1 MRNTLALYQ
10 NELRHYFRSPIA
22 YFVVAVFLIG
32 TGYFF
37 TYNVF
42 QTGIATMNET
52 LQNMGILLLLVSP
65 MISMRLFSSEYRAG
79 TMELL
84 QTLPLRTWE
93 LVLGKFLG
101 AISILLL
108 MTGATLI
115 DLIPLYLYGEP
126 ETSTIVCGYLGFI
139 LLGMA
144 CLAVGQ
150 LFSAL
155 TENQIVAALLTVSV
169 LLGFWFVGHL
179 VTFQNQYVMRFIVSH
194 LSFAVHFG
202 EFIQGLL
209 RSESVAYYGLIIA
222 GSLFLNARY
231 FDWRR

>member
-1 MRNTLALYQ
+1 
-10 NELRHYFRSPIA
+10 
-22 YFVVAVFLIG
+22 
-32 TGYFF
+32 
-37 TYNVF
+37 
-42 QTGIATMNET
+42 
-52 LQNMGILLLLVSP
+52 
-65 MISMRLFSSEYRAG
+65 MRLFSSEYRAG

-84 QTLPLRTWE
+84 QTLPLKTWE
-93 LVLGKFLG
+93 LVLGKYLG
-101 AISILLL
+101 AVTILMM
-108 MTGATLI
+108 MTGFTLI
-115 DLIPLYLYGEP
+115 DLIPLYLYGNP

-179 VTFQNQYVMRFIVSH
+179 VTFQNTYIMRFMVSH

-202 EFIQGLL
+202 EFIRGLL
-209 RSESVAYYGLIIA
+209 RTESVAYFGIVIA
-222 GSLFLNARY
+222 IALNLNARY

>member
-1 MRNTLALYQ
+1 MSNTLALYG
-10 NELRHYFRSPIA
+10 NEMRHYFRSPIA
-22 YFVVAVFLIG
+22 YFVVAVFLVG

-37 TYNVF
+37 TFNVF
-42 QTGIATMNET
+42 LTGIATMTDT
-52 LQNMGILLLLVSP
+52 LQNMGILLLLVIP
-65 MISMRLFSSEYRAG
+65 LISMRLFSSEYRAG

-84 QTLPLRTWE
+84 QTLPLKAWE
-93 LVLGKFLG
+93 IVLGKYLG
-101 AISILLL
+101 AVSILVL
-108 MTGATLI
+108 MTGLTLI

-126 ETSTIVCGYLGFI
+126 ETSTIFCGYLGFI

-144 CLAVGQ
+144 SLAVGQ

-155 TENQIVAALLTVSV
+155 TENQIVAALLTVSM

-179 VTFQNQYVMRFIVSH
+179 VTLQNTHFMRFIVSH

-209 RSESVAYYGLIIA
+209 RTESVSYFALVIA
-222 GSLFLNARY
+222 TTLFLNARY

>member
-1 MRNTLALYQ
+1 MSNTLALY
-10 NELRHYFRSPIA
+10 EKEMWHYFRSPIA
-22 YFVVAVFLIG
+22 YFVVAVFLVG

-37 TYNVF
+37 TFNVF
-42 QTGIATMNET
+42 LTGVATMTDT
-52 LQNMGILLLLVSP
+52 LQNMGILLLLVIP
-65 MISMRLFSSEYRAG
+65 LISMRLFSSEYRAG

-84 QTLPLRTWE
+84 QTLPLKTWE
-93 LVLGKFLG
+93 IVLGKYLG
-101 AISILLL
+101 AVTILVL
-108 MTGATLI
+108 MTGFTLI

-126 ETSTIVCGYLGFI
+126 ETSTIICGYLGFI

-144 CLAVGQ
+144 YLAVGQ

-179 VTFQNQYVMRFIVSH
+179 VTLQNTYFMRFLVGH

-202 EFIQGLL
+202 EFIRGLL
-209 RSESVAYYGLIIA
+209 RTESVSYFAIVIFSA
-222 GSLFLNARY
+222 LFLNARY